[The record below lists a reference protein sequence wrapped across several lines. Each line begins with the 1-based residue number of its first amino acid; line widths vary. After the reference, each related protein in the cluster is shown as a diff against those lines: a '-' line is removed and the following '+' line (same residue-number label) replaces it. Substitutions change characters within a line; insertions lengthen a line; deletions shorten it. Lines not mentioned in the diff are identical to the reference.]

1 MAFWTRASGAAYS
14 LSAVAGALAA
24 CAGIAGAQHRGP
36 AAPPMTASAAPV
48 AAPVAVAGT
57 HPLTAEDLETFLDG
71 FMPLQIGRAD
81 IAGAVVSVV
90 KDGHV
95 LFEKGYG
102 YADVGAKRR
111 VSADSTLFRPGS
123 ISKLFTWTAVMQQA
137 ELGKLDLDRDI
148 NDYLDFKIPAPFGK
162 PITIRDLM
170 THRPG
175 FEETV
180 KDLAVDTAS
189 QLRPAGEYLRTHMPA
204 EIFAPGTVPAY
215 SNYGATLAGYIVE
228 RVSGQSFDDYVEQH
242 ILGPLQMAHSTFRQ
256 PLPPALAPLMSRG
269 YDLASGD
276 SQPFELIEV
285 APAGSMSTAADDI
298 AHFMIAQ
305 LGDGTYGTGRI
316 LQPATLAAMHARQ
329 PGWPDAMHA
338 FALGFYEE
346 SQNGHRIIG
355 HGGDTQAFHSDLH
368 LILDADVGFFVSYS
382 SIGRDDVS
390 PRTTVFD
397 AFMNRYFPAPGPP
410 APTLSTAAA
419 DARTVA
425 GAYEASRRAETNIL
439 SALTMLSEVTL
450 SFDPKDSTLL
460 SVDEKGLDGQPV
472 HYREVGPMRFA
483 AVGGHDELAFT
494 TDATGR
500 RIAYTTFPF
509 EIYQQVDHGLNRKT
523 FNELLLG
530 VCLGIITLTLLGWPA
545 GAMIRKHFGRRLALD
560 PDARRHRLIGRVVS
574 LGIALFV
581 VVLIALANKLN
592 GLSGLGAAGD
602 TELHALQILGVL
614 CVVGALAVAYTARL
628 SWRDRTRWVWARGWD
643 VMLTVS
649 CLGFTWFIIHWHL
662 LNFNLQY

>member
-1 MAFWTRASGAAYS
+1 MPPWTRAGAVAHRLCAVAVA
-14 LSAVAGALAA
+14 LSAY
-24 CAGIAGAQHRGP
+24 AGIAGAQHRGP
-36 AAPPMTASAAPV
+36 AAPPAAASPTPV
-48 AAPVAVAGT
+48 VPAGT
-57 HPLTAEDLETFLDG
+57 HALTAEDLETFLDG
-71 FMPLQIGRAD
+71 FMPLQIGRDD

-90 KDGHV
+90 KDGRV

-102 YADVGAKRR
+102 YANVAAKRQ
-111 VSADSTLFRPGS
+111 VSPDSTLFRPGS

-137 ELGKLDLDRDI
+137 ELGKLDLDRDV
-148 NDYLDFKIPAPFGK
+148 NDYLDFKIPASFGK
-162 PITIRDLM
+162 PITLRDLM

-175 FEETV
+175 FEEAD

-189 QLRPAGEYLRTHMPA
+189 QLRPIGEYLRTHIPA
-204 EIFAPGTVPAY
+204 QIFAPGTVPAY
-215 SNYGATLAGYIVE
+215 SNYGATLAAYIVE
-228 RVSGQSFDDYVEQH
+228 RASGQPFDEYVVQH
-242 ILGPLQMAHSTFRQ
+242 ILGPLQMMHSTFRQ

-276 SQPFELIEV
+276 SLPFELIEV
-285 APAGSMSTAADDI
+285 APAGSMSTSADDI

-305 LGDGTYGTGRI
+305 LGDGTYGAGRI
-316 LQPATLAAMHARQ
+316 LQPATLAAMHVRQ
-329 PGWPDAMHA
+329 SGWPDAMHA

-368 LILDADVGFFVSYS
+368 LILDANVGFFVSYN

-390 PRTTVFD
+390 PRTTLFD
-397 AFMNRYFPAPGPP
+397 AFMDRYFRAPGPA

-425 GAYEASRRAETNIL
+425 GVYEASRRSETNIL

-460 SVDEKGLDGQPV
+460 SVDEKGLNGQPV
-472 HYREVGPMRFA
+472 HYREVAPMRFA
-483 AVGGHDELAFT
+483 SAEGHEELAFT

-509 EIYQQVDHGLNRKT
+509 DIYQQVDRRLNRKT

-530 VCLGIITLTLLGWPA
+530 ICLGIIALTLLGWPI
-545 GAMIRKHFGRRLALD
+545 GAMIRKHFGRPLALA
-560 PDARRHRLIGRVVS
+560 PSVRRHRLIARAVS

-581 VVLIALANKLN
+581 AALAVLVNKLN
-592 GLSGLGAAGD
+592 SLSGLGAAGD
-602 TELHALQILGVL
+602 AELHALQVLGVL
-614 CVVGALAVAYTARL
+614 CVLGAVVVAYTVRM
-628 SWRDRTRWVWARGWD
+628 SWRDRTWWVWARAWD
-643 VMLTVS
+643 VMLTAS
-649 CLGFTWFIIHWHL
+649 CLGFAWFIIHWHL

>member
-1 MAFWTRASGAAYS
+1 MPAAAYPCCVPS
-14 LSAVAGALAA
+14 LLPSVRTPVSLARNAMGRRRLPWRPPTHAL
-24 CAGIAGAQHRGP
+24 
-36 AAPPMTASAAPV
+36 TS
-48 AAPVAVAGT
+48 
-57 HPLTAEDLETFLDG
+57 EDLETFLDG

-102 YADVGAKRR
+102 YADVAAKRP
-111 VSADSTLFRPGS
+111 VVPESTLFRPGS

-148 NDYLDFKIPAPFGK
+148 NGYLDFTIPASFGK
-162 PITIRDLM
+162 PITLRDLM

-189 QLRPAGEYLRTHMPA
+189 QLRPIGQYLRTHIPA
-204 EIFAPGTVPAY
+204 QIFAPGTTPAY
-215 SNYGATLAGYIVE
+215 SNYGATLAAYIVE
-228 RVSGQSFDDYVEQH
+228 RASGQPFDDYVVQH
-242 ILGPLQMAHSTFRQ
+242 ILGPLQMMHSTFRQ
-256 PLPPALAPLMSRG
+256 PLPPALAPLMSKG
-269 YDLASGD
+269 YDLASRD

-285 APAGSMSTAADDI
+285 APAGSMSTSADDI
-298 AHFMIAQ
+298 THFMIAQ
-305 LGDGTYGTGRI
+305 LGDGSYGSGRI
-316 LQPATLAAMHARQ
+316 LQPATLAAMHTRQ
-329 PGWPDAMHA
+329 AGWPDAMHA

-355 HGGDTQAFHSDLH
+355 HGGDTQVFHSDLH
-368 LILDADVGFFVSYS
+368 LILDANVGFFVSYN

-397 AFMNRYFPAPGPP
+397 AFMDRYFPAPGPP
-410 APTLSTAAA
+410 APTLATAAA
-419 DARTVA
+419 DARAVA
-425 GAYEASRRAETNIL
+425 GDYEASRRFETNIL
-439 SALTMLSEVTL
+439 SALTILSEVTL

-460 SVDEKGLDGQPV
+460 SADEKGLNGQPV
-472 HYREVGPMRFA
+472 HYREVAPMRFA
-483 AVGGHDELAFT
+483 AVGGNEELAFT

-509 EIYQQVDHGLNRKT
+509 EIYQQADRPLNRKT
-523 FNELLLG
+523 FNEVLPG
-530 VCLGIITLTLLGWPA
+530 ICFGIIALTLLGWPA
-545 GAMIRKHFGRRLALD
+545 GAMIRKHFGRTLALD

-574 LGIALFV
+574 LGMTLFV
-581 VVLIALANKLN
+581 VLLTILSNKLN
-592 GLSGLGAAGD
+592 GLSGLGTHGD
-602 TELHALQILGVL
+602 AEVHALQVLGVL
-614 CVVGALAVAYTARL
+614 CVLGALVVAYTVRM
-628 SWRDRTRWVWARGWD
+628 SWRDKTRWVWARVWD
-643 VMLTVS
+643 GLLTVS
-649 CLGFTWFIIHWHL
+649 CLGFAWCLIHWHL